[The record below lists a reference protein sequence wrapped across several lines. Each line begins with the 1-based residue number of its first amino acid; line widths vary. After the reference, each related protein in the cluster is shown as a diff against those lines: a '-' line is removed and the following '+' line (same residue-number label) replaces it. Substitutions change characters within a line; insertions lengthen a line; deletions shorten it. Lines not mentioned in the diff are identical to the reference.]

1 MRLKGR
7 KILKTTYGIAKFA
20 VFTQYNF
27 RAYGHFK
34 KKKNFRAY
42 LLKCSTY
49 VQEL

>member
-7 KILKTTYGIAKFA
+7 KTLKTTYGIAKFA

-34 KKKNFRAY
+34 KKKLQSISFEVFNLRA
-42 LLKCSTY
+42 
-49 VQEL
+49 